1 MCATYPGI
9 ASTVWDM
16 DARTFFLLARKIP
29 EIYALQRV
37 HWTRAVMIGAGMVW
51 SGKDW
56 RREAERD
63 LREAF
68 GG

>member
-1 MCATYPGI
+1 
-9 ASTVWDM
+9 M